1 MVKRELIDN
10 LLSEVDK
17 LKKRNELSN
26 TIESDYFEP
35 GEMEYL
41 DQSYGDY
48 DEANGIIVMR
58 FESKGTRYNGR
69 TEQIEK
75 VKFGDLIQVTR
86 DRENKFNY
94 NNFLLLTKRGRDV
107 GCMPAELCNAIA
119 PLYDKGIL
127 SFAEAKV
134 SYVEPI
140 SKRSRH
146 AKQAMLFVELK
157 CILNKIVE
165 MN

>member
-1 MVKRELIDN
+1 MVERELVDN
-10 LLSEVDK
+10 LLGEIDK

-26 TIESDYFEP
+26 IVGPDYFEP
-35 GEMEYL
+35 GQMEYL
-41 DQSYGDY
+41 DQSYGNY
-48 DEANGIIVMR
+48 DESTGSVVIR

-75 VKFGDLIQVTR
+75 VKLGDFIQITR
-86 DRENKFNY
+86 DKKNKFNS

-107 GCMPAELCNAIA
+107 GCMPADLCNAIA
-119 PLYDKGIL
+119 PLYDKGNL
-127 SFAEAKV
+127 SFIEAKV
-134 SYVEPI
+134 SFVEPI

-157 CILNKIVE
+157 CILSK
-165 MN
+165 

>member
-1 MVKRELIDN
+1 MVERELVDN
-10 LLSEVDK
+10 LLGEIDK

-26 TIESDYFEP
+26 IVGPDYFEP
-35 GEMEYL
+35 GQMEYL
-41 DQSYGDY
+41 DQSYGNY
-48 DEANGIIVMR
+48 DESTGSIVIR

-75 VKFGDLIQVTR
+75 VKLGDFIQITR
-86 DRENKFNY
+86 DKENKFNS

-107 GCMPAELCNAIA
+107 GCMPADLCNAIA
-119 PLYDKGIL
+119 PLYDKGNL
-127 SFAEAKV
+127 SFIEAKV
-134 SYVEPI
+134 SFVEPI

-157 CILNKIVE
+157 CILSK
-165 MN
+165 

>member
-1 MVKRELIDN
+1 MVERELVDN
-10 LLSEVDK
+10 LLGEVDK

-26 TIESDYFEP
+26 IVGLDYFEP
-35 GEMEYL
+35 GQMEYL
-41 DQSYGDY
+41 DQSYGNY
-48 DEANGIIVMR
+48 DESTGSIVIR

-75 VKFGDLIQVTR
+75 VKLGDFIQITR
-86 DRENKFNY
+86 DKENKFNS

-107 GCMPAELCNAIA
+107 GCMPADLCNAIA
-119 PLYDKGIL
+119 PLYDKGNL
-127 SFAEAKV
+127 SFIEAKV
-134 SYVEPI
+134 SFVEPI

-157 CILNKIVE
+157 CILSK
-165 MN
+165 

>member
-1 MVKRELIDN
+1 MIERELIDN
-10 LLSEVDK
+10 LIREVAK

-26 TIESDYFEP
+26 TVGPDYFEP
-35 GEMEYL
+35 GEMEFL

-48 DEANGIIVMR
+48 DESTGSIVIR

-69 TEQIEK
+69 TEQIEN
-75 VKFGDLIQVTR
+75 VKLNDFIEVTR
-86 DRENKFNY
+86 DKENKFNS

-107 GCMPAELCNAIA
+107 GCMPADLCNAIA
-119 PLYDKGIL
+119 PLYDKGNL
-127 SFAEAKV
+127 SFIEAKV
-134 SYVEPI
+134 SFDEPI

-157 CILNKIVE
+157 CILSK
-165 MN
+165 

>member
-1 MVKRELIDN
+1 MVERELVDN
-10 LLSEVDK
+10 LLGEIDK

-26 TIESDYFEP
+26 IVGPDYFEP
-35 GEMEYL
+35 GQMEYL
-41 DQSYGDY
+41 DQSYGNY
-48 DEANGIIVMR
+48 DESTGSVVIR

-75 VKFGDLIQVTR
+75 VKLGDFIQITR
-86 DRENKFNY
+86 DKENKFNS

-107 GCMPAELCNAIA
+107 GCMPADLCNAIA
-119 PLYDKGIL
+119 PLYDKGNL
-127 SFAEAKV
+127 SFIEAKV
-134 SYVEPI
+134 SFVEPI

-157 CILNKIVE
+157 CILSK
-165 MN
+165 

>member
-1 MVKRELIDN
+1 MVERELVDN
-10 LLSEVDK
+10 LLGEVDK

-26 TIESDYFEP
+26 IVGPDYFEP
-35 GEMEYL
+35 GQMEYL
-41 DQSYGDY
+41 DQSYGNY
-48 DEANGIIVMR
+48 DESTGSIVIR

-75 VKFGDLIQVTR
+75 VKLGDFIQITR
-86 DRENKFNY
+86 DKENKFNS

-107 GCMPAELCNAIA
+107 GCMPADLCNAIA
-119 PLYDKGIL
+119 PLYDKGNL
-127 SFAEAKV
+127 SFIEAKV
-134 SYVEPI
+134 SFVEPI

-157 CILNKIVE
+157 CILSN
-165 MN
+165 

>member
-1 MVKRELIDN
+1 MVERELVDN
-10 LLSEVDK
+10 LLGEVDK

-26 TIESDYFEP
+26 IVGPDYFEP
-35 GEMEYL
+35 GQMEYL
-41 DQSYGDY
+41 DQSYGNY
-48 DEANGIIVMR
+48 DESTGSIVIR

-75 VKFGDLIQVTR
+75 VKLGDFIQITR
-86 DRENKFNY
+86 DKENKFNS

-107 GCMPAELCNAIA
+107 GCMPADLCNAIA
-119 PLYDKGIL
+119 PLYDKGNL
-127 SFAEAKV
+127 SFIEAKV
-134 SYVEPI
+134 SFVEPI

-157 CILNKIVE
+157 CILSK
-165 MN
+165 

>member
-1 MVKRELIDN
+1 MVERELVDN
-10 LLSEVDK
+10 LIREVDK

-26 TIESDYFEP
+26 TIAPDYFEP

-41 DQSYGDY
+41 DQSYGNY
-48 DEANGIIVMR
+48 DESTGSIVIR

-75 VKFGDLIQVTR
+75 VKLGDFIKVTR
-86 DRENKFNY
+86 DKGNKFNS

-107 GCMPAELCNAIA
+107 GCMPADLCNAIA
-119 PLYDKGIL
+119 PLYDKGNLI
-127 SFAEAKV
+127 FDEAKV
-134 SYVEPI
+134 SFVEPI
-140 SKRSRH
+140 SKRSKH

-157 CILNKIVE
+157 CILNK
-165 MN
+165 

>member
-1 MVKRELIDN
+1 MVERELVDN
-10 LLSEVDK
+10 LLGEVDK

-26 TIESDYFEP
+26 IVGPDYFEP
-35 GEMEYL
+35 GQMEYL
-41 DQSYGDY
+41 DQSYGNY
-48 DEANGIIVMR
+48 DESTGSIVIR

-75 VKFGDLIQVTR
+75 VKLGDFIQITR
-86 DRENKFNY
+86 DKENKFNY

-107 GCMPAELCNAIA
+107 GCMPADLCNAIA
-119 PLYDKGIL
+119 PLYDKGNL
-127 SFAEAKV
+127 SFIEAKV
-134 SYVEPI
+134 SFVEPI

-157 CILNKIVE
+157 CILSK
-165 MN
+165 